1 MYIRAQSCRNV
12 GRMVPACMFVSECH
26 RAAGTLP
33 ENYMQSYQRWP
44 RVGLYDCMHVESV
57 VVTNVQ

>member
-1 MYIRAQSCRNV
+1 
-12 GRMVPACMFVSECH
+12 MVPACMFVSECH

-44 RVGLYDCMHVESV
+44 RVGLCDCTHVESV
-57 VVTNVQ
+57 VVANVQ